1 MGKLTD
7 TKCRN
12 AGEGKHADGGG
23 LYLHVTAKGRYWRA
37 AYRFDGKQK
46 TASFG
51 VYPATAL
58 KDARLAHAAFKAQLK
73 AGIDPN
79 AHKKEAKAA
88 AREDACLA
96 DGTSLRILA
105 NLAADWLNEKQDCAP
120 ATLKRHGLILK
131 NHILPAFGQR
141 HSETITALEV
151 RDHIRQ
157 IAETRRETAS
167 KTLALI
173 KEILRHGVTI
183 GLLQYNVARELTA
196 PTVAANPMRHLLTPE
211 DIGAALLAIERLPAF
226 PLVHAYLRLL
236 PYLVLRPD
244 ELAGLEWREIE
255 GDTIRKGKEA
265 MKMRREHLC
274 PIPTQAQVIL
284 GSLRPLTGHTAHVF
298 HNATTGRPI
307 TTAAAL
313 NAMKRHGINTTSHGW
328 RHTFSTLMNG
338 RGYDR
343 DHIEKQLSH
352 TDKNNIRDTYNHA
365 DYLDQRRTM
374 LQAWADWL
382 DDLKRQALARECH

>member
-37 AYRFDGKQK
+37 EYRYDGKRN

-79 AHKKEAKAA
+79 AQKKEAKAA

-96 DGTSLRILA
+96 ADTSLRILA

-131 NHILPAFGQR
+131 NHILPTFGQR
-141 HSETITALEV
+141 QSETITALEV
-151 RDHIRQ
+151 RDHIRL

-167 KTLALI
+167 KALALI

-183 GLLQYNVARELTA
+183 GLLQYNVARELTT

-211 DIGAALLAIERLPAF
+211 DIGDALLAIERLPAF
-226 PLVHAYLRLL
+226 PLVSHWYTPTCACFPTWYCA
-236 PYLVLRPD
+236 PTNWP
-244 ELAGLEWREIE
+244 GWN
-255 GDTIRKGKEA
+255 GGKS
-265 MKMRREHLC
+265 K
-274 PIPTQAQVIL
+274 
-284 GSLRPLTGHTAHVF
+284 
-298 HNATTGRPI
+298 ATPSART
-307 TTAAAL
+307 
-313 NAMKRHGINTTSHGW
+313 
-328 RHTFSTLMNG
+328 
-338 RGYDR
+338 
-343 DHIEKQLSH
+343 KQ
-352 TDKNNIRDTYNHA
+352 R
-365 DYLDQRRTM
+365 
-374 LQAWADWL
+374 
-382 DDLKRQALARECH
+382 

>member
-7 TKCRN
+7 RHCRN
-12 AGEGKHADGGG
+12 LTAPGKYADGHG

-51 VYPATAL
+51 VYPAVTL

-88 AREDACLA
+88 AKEDARLA
-96 DGTSLRILA
+96 DGTSLHIFA

-141 HSETITALEV
+141 QSETLTALEV

-167 KTLALI
+167 KALALI
-173 KEILRHGVTI
+173 REILRHGVTI
-183 GLLQYNVARELTA
+183 GLLQ
-196 PTVAANPMRHLLTPE
+196 
-211 DIGAALLAIERLPAF
+211 
-226 PLVHAYLRLL
+226 
-236 PYLVLRPD
+236 
-244 ELAGLEWREIE
+244 
-255 GDTIRKGKEA
+255 
-265 MKMRREHLC
+265 
-274 PIPTQAQVIL
+274 
-284 GSLRPLTGHTAHVF
+284 
-298 HNATTGRPI
+298 
-307 TTAAAL
+307 
-313 NAMKRHGINTTSHGW
+313 
-328 RHTFSTLMNG
+328 
-338 RGYDR
+338 
-343 DHIEKQLSH
+343 
-352 TDKNNIRDTYNHA
+352 
-365 DYLDQRRTM
+365 
-374 LQAWADWL
+374 
-382 DDLKRQALARECH
+382 